1 MRIPAFSLGLSLLVL
16 LPSCTTDF
24 ELEAPGEPITV
35 LYGVLSLQDTAHYVR
50 VERAF
55 KAAGADAT
63 ALAQDPDNLYFEDAS
78 VFLEKV
84 ISGTRFELQ
93 RVDGAQEGYPRE
105 EGPFAQTPNYL
116 YKVDADVIDLD
127 AEEEVRIIVE
137 RPDLDQPATA
147 ETVVV
152 SPLAVRENS
161 PFNPVNM
168 GYDRMVTYAWGYGPG
183 AAIFDVRL
191 LIEWEEELSPGVFQ
205 PAQAEWILEQSLR
218 PEEEEGRASIRIPGI
233 QFYQFL
239 AQELENA
246 PAIRRRFIGL
256 TLLVSAGGEEIARA
270 QDIAQANVGLTS
282 AQIVPDYSNVEG
294 GQGVFTSR
302 ASLTRSGLVLNGPS
316 LDSLRDGRLTSFLNF
331 E

>member
-1 MRIPAFSLGLSLLVL
+1 MRIPVFSLGLSLIIF
-16 LPSCTTDF
+16 LPSCATDF
-24 ELEAPGEPITV
+24 ELEAPGEPVTV

-55 KAAGADAT
+55 KAAGTDAT
-63 ALAQDPDNLYFEDAS
+63 VLAQDPDNLYFEDAS

-93 RVDGAQEGYPRE
+93 RVDGAQEGYSRD
-105 EGPFAQTPNYL
+105 EGPFAQAPNYL
-116 YKVDADVIDLD
+116 YKIDAGAIDLN
-127 AEEEVRIIVE
+127 AEEAVRIIVD
-137 RPDLDQPATA
+137 RPEVDQSTSA
-147 ETVVV
+147 ETVLV
-152 SPLAVRENS
+152 SPLEVRENA

-168 GYDRMVTYAWGYGPG
+168 GYDRMVTYAWGYGSG

-191 LIEWEEELSPGVFQ
+191 LVEWEEEVSLGVFE
-205 PAQAEWILEQSLR
+205 PAQAEWILEQGLR

-239 AQELENA
+239 ARKLENA

-256 TLLVSAGGEEIARA
+256 TLLVTAGGEEIARA
-270 QDIAQANVGLTS
+270 QDIAQANTGLTS
-282 AQIVPDYSNVEG
+282 ARIVPDYSNVEG

-302 ASLTRSGLVLNGPS
+302 ASLARAGLVLNAPS
-316 LDSLRDGRLTSFLNF
+316 LDSLRNGQITSFLNF